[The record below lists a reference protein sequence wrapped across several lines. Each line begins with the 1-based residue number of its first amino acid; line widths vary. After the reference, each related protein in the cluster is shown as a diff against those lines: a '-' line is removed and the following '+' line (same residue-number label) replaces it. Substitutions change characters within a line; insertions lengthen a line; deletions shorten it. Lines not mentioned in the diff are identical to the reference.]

1 MDAVRALIIGGDD
14 EQIEKVVRRKAKGL
28 VSEVVSEALNERETR
43 DGSVNRVLVPLVEKS
58 LHRSIEANSDKIVGV
73 LYPLVGS
80 LIRKA
85 VAAFLVE
92 FVERTNALIENSLSA
107 RSVKWRFEAWRAG
120 ISYADY
126 VATKIYQYQIHQVFV
141 IHRETGTLLN
151 SAVSDPSRSKDGDL
165 ISSMLVAMNDFVADA
180 FGSGS
185 ADADTDLDEI
195 RTDDFTLII
204 KVGPQ
209 AILVA
214 AVTGTIPPDVRGKLQ
229 EVLED
234 FHRYYQ
240 TPLLEYNGNSE
251 PFLASETLL
260 HECLVSARREPQK
273 KKKKFGVGAV
283 LLVCAIG
290 FLGYLGFYRM
300 QLSLLMSELQ
310 QASPPA
316 GIAVL
321 DSRVNKGEV
330 VLTVLRDKDAVE
342 VSDWLTELK
351 IDTAK
356 VRVLSQPYLSL
367 DEDIIVARIY
377 KLVSEYPGLNL
388 QRTPELMLSGSI
400 AADEWHRF
408 KQSLALIP
416 GAADSNID
424 TTGVIIDVSP
434 STDQEATL
442 TYSAHA
448 LIAELSALSVHF
460 DVGQASLPASAL
472 TTIEHIAESYITLQN
487 ISLKLNAN
495 LDLFIIGVSDNSGSA
510 VKNAQLSEARA
521 QAVKRALVEA
531 GVNEQG
537 LHTRGLGQMKLSQE
551 RAGRMVFLHALLIQN
566 EVNKGT
572 TP

>member
-1 MDAVRALIIGGDD
+1 
-14 EQIEKVVRRKAKGL
+14 
-28 VSEVVSEALNERETR
+28 
-43 DGSVNRVLVPLVEKS
+43 
-58 LHRSIEANSDKIVGV
+58 
-73 LYPLVGS
+73 
-80 LIRKA
+80 
-85 VAAFLVE
+85 
-92 FVERTNALIENSLSA
+92 
-107 RSVKWRFEAWRAG
+107 
-120 ISYADY
+120 
-126 VATKIYQYQIHQVFV
+126 
-141 IHRETGTLLN
+141 
-151 SAVSDPSRSKDGDL
+151 
-165 ISSMLVAMNDFVADA
+165 
-180 FGSGS
+180 
-185 ADADTDLDEI
+185 
-195 RTDDFTLII
+195 
-204 KVGPQ
+204 
-209 AILVA
+209 
-214 AVTGTIPPDVRGKLQ
+214 
-229 EVLED
+229 
-234 FHRYYQ
+234 
-240 TPLLEYNGNSE
+240 
-251 PFLASETLL
+251 
-260 HECLVSARREPQK
+260 
-273 KKKKFGVGAV
+273 
-283 LLVCAIG
+283 
-290 FLGYLGFYRM
+290 
-300 QLSLLMSELQ
+300 MSELQ